1 MAKKLPVIIDNRGD
15 NTVLQALKRLL
26 PNLQKMDV
34 ATGTFEIGSFLSLE
48 GFWQTLDKIRI
59 LMGDETSRTTK
70 NQILKAILGDSN
82 ESIEQEKERNDALTG
97 LAAVRQAITDK
108 KIMLKTYT
116 KAKFHAKS

>member
-82 ESIEQEKERNDALTG
+82 ESIELEKERDDALTG
-97 LAAVRQAITDK
+97 LAAVRQAITD
-108 KIMLKTYT
+108 
-116 KAKFHAKS
+116 